1 MTTLASFAANLADG
15 RLQPLDQ
22 YLGQVVL
29 IVNTASECG
38 YTRQYAGLQQLQDAL
53 GGQGFSVL
61 AFPCNQFG
69 GQEPGSDADIAAFCD
84 TRFGTTFPL
93 FARGDVNGSGASLLW
108 QWLTGVESGHPH
120 PVKWNFTKFLIDRK
134 GRLVKRYEP
143 AAEPH
148 ELLPDIQALLGPRG

>member
-1 MTTLASFAANLADG
+1 MTTLASFTANLADG
-15 RLQPLDQ
+15 RPQPLAD

-29 IVNTASECG
+29 VVNTASECG
-38 YTRQYAGLQQLQDAL
+38 YTRQYLGLQELQDAL
-53 GGQGFSVL
+53 AERGFTVL

-69 GQEPGSDADIAAFCD
+69 GQEPGSADDISAFCQ
-84 TRFGTTFPL
+84 TRFGVSFPL
-93 FARGDVNGSGASLLW
+93 FAKGDVNGPAASLLW

-148 ELLPDIQALLGPRG
+148 ELLPDIEALLGG

>member
-15 RLQPLDQ
+15 RPQSLAD

-29 IVNTASECG
+29 VVNTASECG
-38 YTRQYAGLQQLQDAL
+38 YTRQYQGLQELQSAL
-53 GGQGFSVL
+53 GARGFTVL

-69 GQEPGSDADIAAFCD
+69 GQEPGSADDIAAFCQ
-84 TRFGTTFPL
+84 TRFGVSFPL
-93 FARGDVNGSGASLLW
+93 FAKGDVNGPAASLLW

-148 ELLPDIQALLGPRG
+148 ELLPDIEALLGG

>member
-15 RLQPLDQ
+15 RPQPLADF
-22 YLGQVVL
+22 LGQVVL
-29 IVNTASECG
+29 VVNTASECG
-38 YTRQYAGLQQLQDAL
+38 YTRQYQGLQELQAAL
-53 GGQGFSVL
+53 GARGFTVL

-69 GQEPGSDADIAAFCD
+69 GQEPGSADDIAAFCQ
-84 TRFGTTFPL
+84 TLFGVSFPL
-93 FARGDVNGSGASLLW
+93 FAKGDVNGPAASLLW

-148 ELLPDIQALLGPRG
+148 ELLPDIEALLGG